1 MESDKATCK
10 YKKLM
15 RRWRPDW
22 VVKARTHHSLLGN
35 AKWTGKP
42 TFVSLYGSAV
52 CRLVL
57 LIVLILNTI

>member
-1 MESDKATCK
+1 MLNKSTFCESDTLKELMESDKATCK

-42 TFVSLYGSAV
+42 T
-52 CRLVL
+52 L
-57 LIVLILNTI
+57 L